1 MALNFDLLQPA
12 NLGAQFMAGRKEAQ
26 DVETGRLQQQEARM
40 KLDDFQR
47 KQAGLDKF
55 LAAAK
60 QRGKDGDPVDV
71 ADDYYNWTVSQGSPE
86 LITQAITLRQT
97 AQQRK
102 DYFASQNPNQLAG
115 VARPVAPAG
124 ALGSGTF
131 DPNAPAPSAA
141 APTNALA
148 PAAAPSMMTSTN
160 ALAPTPAPA
169 KQNRID
175 FIRSELQRLSK
186 YPNVSEAKAEATM
199 LLEEYK
205 RLTTPHVVGDSLMSG
220 EGKVI
225 GTAPRT
231 PTPTNLASLIRER
244 DALPEGNPNRKL
256 YDQQI
261 NDLGAAAAASRGNL
275 KVAQD
280 RLAAEL
286 STGNLTPATVDF
298 IAETYR
304 QTGTLPPLGMGP
316 RAAALRSKV
325 LERAAELSMAGNV
338 SAADAAASV
347 KGNKAELAGLTAG
360 QRTAGTQIANVQIAA
375 NEANKMI
382 EVAKPYVAAV
392 NPTDY
397 PMLNAAGNYVARNT
411 GDANVVGLA
420 TSLNSL
426 VNVYARAINPRGVA
440 TVSDKNHAREIINT
454 AMSSGQLNEAF
465 KVMGL
470 EMNAA
475 LASGP
480 ETRAAMRPGAKPAA
494 AAAPAAGGFKYIGK
508 ESN

>member
-1 MALNFDLLQPA
+1 
-12 NLGAQFMAGRKEAQ
+12 
-26 DVETGRLQQQEARM
+26 M
-40 KLDDFQR
+40 KTT
-47 KQAGLDKF
+47 GLDTTPLEKMFQETTDLTERKKIIKSYATQHPEGIAAIKLVTPDPMEVKLADGSIKF
-55 LAAAK
+55 LDK
-60 QRGKDGDPVDV
+60 
-71 ADDYYNWTVSQGSPE
+71 
-86 LITQAITLRQT
+86 
-97 AQQRK
+97 
-102 DYFASQNPNQLAG
+102 NPNSPTFKQEVLPPQAAG
-115 VARPVAPAG
+115 
-124 ALGSGTF
+124 
-131 DPNAPAPSAA
+131 
-141 APTNALA
+141 
-148 PAAAPSMMTSTN
+148 MTPYQQAS
-160 ALAPTPAPA
+160 
-169 KQNRID
+169 
-175 FIRSELQRLSK
+175 IR
-186 YPNVSEAKAEATM
+186 N
-199 LLEEYK
+199 
-205 RLTTPHVVGDSLMSG
+205 
-220 EGKVI
+220 
-225 GTAPRT
+225 
-231 PTPTNLASLIRER
+231 
-244 DALPEGNPNRKL
+244 
-256 YDQQI
+256 QQ
-261 NDLGAAAAASRGNL
+261 GQL
-275 KVAQD
+275 KVSQD

-286 STGNLTPATVDF
+286 STGNLTPATIDF

-325 LERAAELSMAGNV
+325 LERAGELSMAGGV
-338 SAADAAASV
+338 SAADAAANV
-347 KGNKAELAGLTAG
+347 KGNKAETAGLTAG

-375 NEANKMI
+375 NEATKMI

-426 VNVYARAINPRGVA
+426 VNTYARAINPKGVA

-494 AAAPAAGGFKYIGK
+494 AAAPAAGGFKYLGK